1 MMVKI
6 LILLEC
12 DHCEEAWPTVVS
24 LRNQLGISGMQK
36 FKMLSTKPNR
46 LAGVSI
52 AAITLATAV
61 CWRPWPSR
69 IQVE

>member
-24 LRNQLGISGMQK
+24 LRNQLGIQWDAEIQNVEYEAEQTGWSVYRCNHTCDGCVLEAMAKQNSG
-36 FKMLSTKPNR
+36 
-46 LAGVSI
+46 
-52 AAITLATAV
+52 
-61 CWRPWPSR
+61 
-69 IQVE
+69 